1 MFFIKMEVKY
11 IIITMCILYSI
22 AMENTLDD
30 EEIMHLWNTYETE
43 YGKNFD
49 NFKIDAKNGLI
60 PSLQQPEIDNL
71 FNAIKSADKEYVT
84 FSDLSKYYGVDTD
97 ELLDMLQK
105 HGTVCQADPLP
116 DELYRKMQDHGT
128 QCEAEPGPV
137 RKIYKM
143 DIGQFRKVV
152 NLGLVPRCAGLY
164 DVFRGIIGGDRRD
177 YLYLSDMIA
186 HYGTDYDH
194 NIFSLD
200 HIIKKYGVPKGN
212 GQRLYFDGFSKAMSL
227 NYLPKPRIL
236 QHQR

>member
-1 MFFIKMEVKY
+1 
-11 IIITMCILYSI
+11 
-22 AMENTLDD
+22 
-30 EEIMHLWNTYETE
+30 
-43 YGKNFD
+43 
-49 NFKIDAKNGLI
+49 
-60 PSLQQPEIDNL
+60 
-71 FNAIKSADKEYVT
+71 
-84 FSDLSKYYGVDTD
+84 
-97 ELLDMLQK
+97 MLQK

-116 DELYRKMQDHGT
+116 VRQEYKMDLKQFTEAMKLGIVPKFSDINYLYNLIKTSEYREYITFTELRNFYQKFCPNYDTDELYRKMQDHGT